1 MGPNERVDT
10 SALDLAQRLLGVAT
24 LVERC
29 LVRDDV
35 LMNMGLTGRDVH
47 REATVVE
54 LKTIRPRAAGPV
66 AFKHHDGPFVVTV
79 SNHDYVREV

>member
-10 SALDLAQRLLGVAT
+10 SAFDLAQRLLGVAT

-35 LMNMGLTGRDVH
+35 LMNVGLTGRDVH
-47 REATVVE
+47 REATCH
-54 LKTIRPRAAGPV
+54 RA
-66 AFKHHDGPFVVTV
+66 K
-79 SNHDYVREV
+79 NHPTEGCWTCRAQTP